1 MMSGIEII
9 GSPGFRELVIWPGVC
24 TLLAV
29 EVPFLVQGMWWSFPV
44 PRASWFVS
52 VEGIMT
58 GSWN

>member
-1 MMSGIEII
+1 MMPGIEII

-44 PRASWFVS
+44 PRASWFCFC
-52 VEGIMT
+52 
-58 GSWN
+58 